1 MIAVLLIM
9 AHRVNPT
16 GHRRV
21 YLNRHAAGRPRF
33 AIGLGVGD
41 HRKS

>member
-9 AHRVNPT
+9 AHRV
-16 GHRRV
+16 
-21 YLNRHAAGRPRF
+21 LNRHAAGRPSF